1 VSGTG
6 PSPTIN
12 YVPTADFNGGDSFD
26 VTVSD
31 GSGGSDTITVNVT
44 VNPQNDAPVIDQ
56 TGPLVV
62 SMDEDGSPT
71 AFIAPTIT
79 ATDGDGDA
87 LTWSGTAASNGTA
100 TVSGTGPSPIINYV
114 PTADFNGGDSF
125 DVTVSDGSGG
135 SDTITVN
142 VTVNPHTATDGDGD
156 TLTWS
161 GTTAASGTATVSG
174 TGPSPNISY
183 VPTANFNGGDSFDV
197 TVNDGSGSSDTIT
210 VNVTVSPQN
219 DAPTADAGTAQTVTD
234 TDANGSEDITLD
246 GTGSGDSDGALVSY
260 AWEENSVQIATG
272 VNPVVSLSVGTHTID
287 LTVMDDAGAMA
298 VDTVVITVL
307 ASNVPPTADAGT
319 AQTVTDTDANGSE
332 DVTLDGT
339 GSGDSDGALVS
350 YVWEEN
356 SEQIATGANPIVSLA
371 VGTHTIDLTVTDDQG
386 ATATDTV
393 VITVLTGIPTPVDV
407 RIAQSS
413 DDVEERPSGAMSF
426 SSSDLELVRDRTQD
440 QTVGLRFQNVNIPQG
455 ATITAAYLEF
465 EADEVD
471 SSTTSINIAA
481 EATDNATAFTN
492 VNYNLTGRFPTIAS
506 VTWDIPAWNTINQ
519 KHQSPDLSTV
529 VQEVVGRTGWNANN
543 SMVFIIT
550 GSGERTAESYNGE
563 PAAAPLLHIEYLDG
577 SGTPDTD
584 PPTIPDNV
592 SATAVSS
599 TQVDVSWT
607 GSTDLGGGVVSGY
620 KIFRSDIGLVGTV
633 TGLSFS
639 DTTVVASTS
648 YDYTVSAFDNATPI
662 ANESSQSAP
671 PANAI
676 TPPTGDASVDV
687 RIAQSSD
694 DVEERSSGAMNFS
707 SSDLE
712 LVRDGT
718 QDQTVGLRFQNVNI
732 PQGATITAAYLEFEA
747 DETDSSPTSI
757 SIAAEAVDNATAFTK
772 VNFNLTGRLPT
783 IASVTWDIPAW
794 TTVNQKHQSPDL
806 STVVQEVVGR
816 TGWNA
821 NNSLVIIITGSGERT
836 AESYNGEPAAA
847 PLLHVEYSS
856 GN

>member
-1 VSGTG
+1 
-6 PSPTIN
+6 
-12 YVPTADFNGGDSFD
+12 
-26 VTVSD
+26 
-31 GSGGSDTITVNVT
+31 
-44 VNPQNDAPVIDQ
+44 
-56 TGPLVV
+56 
-62 SMDEDGSPT
+62 
-71 AFIAPTIT
+71 
-79 ATDGDGDA
+79 
-87 LTWSGTAASNGTA
+87 
-100 TVSGTGPSPIINYV
+100 
-114 PTADFNGGDSF
+114 
-125 DVTVSDGSGG
+125 
-135 SDTITVN
+135 
-142 VTVNPHTATDGDGD
+142 
-156 TLTWS
+156 
-161 GTTAASGTATVSG
+161 
-174 TGPSPNISY
+174 
-183 VPTANFNGGDSFDV
+183 
-197 TVNDGSGSSDTIT
+197 
-210 VNVTVSPQN
+210 
-219 DAPTADAGTAQTVTD
+219 
-234 TDANGSEDITLD
+234 
-246 GTGSGDSDGALVSY
+246 
-260 AWEENSVQIATG
+260 VQIATG

>member
-1 VSGTG
+1 
-6 PSPTIN
+6 
-12 YVPTADFNGGDSFD
+12 
-26 VTVSD
+26 
-31 GSGGSDTITVNVT
+31 
-44 VNPQNDAPVIDQ
+44 
-56 TGPLVV
+56 
-62 SMDEDGSPT
+62 
-71 AFIAPTIT
+71 
-79 ATDGDGDA
+79 
-87 LTWSGTAASNGTA
+87 
-100 TVSGTGPSPIINYV
+100 
-114 PTADFNGGDSF
+114 
-125 DVTVSDGSGG
+125 
-135 SDTITVN
+135 
-142 VTVNPHTATDGDGD
+142 
-156 TLTWS
+156 
-161 GTTAASGTATVSG
+161 
-174 TGPSPNISY
+174 
-183 VPTANFNGGDSFDV
+183 
-197 TVNDGSGSSDTIT
+197 
-210 VNVTVSPQN
+210 
-219 DAPTADAGTAQTVTD
+219 
-234 TDANGSEDITLD
+234 
-246 GTGSGDSDGALVSY
+246 
-260 AWEENSVQIATG
+260 
-272 VNPVVSLSVGTHTID
+272 
-287 LTVMDDAGAMA
+287 MA

>member
-1 VSGTG
+1 
-6 PSPTIN
+6 
-12 YVPTADFNGGDSFD
+12 
-26 VTVSD
+26 
-31 GSGGSDTITVNVT
+31 
-44 VNPQNDAPVIDQ
+44 
-56 TGPLVV
+56 
-62 SMDEDGSPT
+62 
-71 AFIAPTIT
+71 
-79 ATDGDGDA
+79 
-87 LTWSGTAASNGTA
+87 
-100 TVSGTGPSPIINYV
+100 
-114 PTADFNGGDSF
+114 
-125 DVTVSDGSGG
+125 
-135 SDTITVN
+135 
-142 VTVNPHTATDGDGD
+142 
-156 TLTWS
+156 
-161 GTTAASGTATVSG
+161 
-174 TGPSPNISY
+174 